1 MQGYLMPGA
10 GGQRRRRW
18 GLARA
23 LGQRA
28 VAGALLLA
36 TACAAPAAP
45 AGPTTDRGAP
55 ATPVAGAAGVPATA
69 LPAPAHLTVNWTA
82 ISGSQ
87 SPIWMTYESGD
98 LAAERL
104 DVELVNIPSTSR
116 AIQAM
121 VAGEVQLSLLDPQAS
136 IQADLAGADMTMF
149 LASTNRLIF
158 SVMSQ
163 PSVRQPAALRGQSL
177 GITRLGSSTHTAAL
191 AALELWGLQPDRDVA
206 LRQLQDAPAI
216 FAALQAGQVEAGVLS
231 PPTNARARGSG
242 FYEMVNLATEGPEYP
257 SVTVGGQRA
266 WINAN
271 EDVVRR
277 FSRAYVRGIQRFK
290 TDKRWALEVYRKYF
304 KIDDVAVLEDTWEQF
319 TGYIP
324 SVPHISEPGML
335 RLLHDMAEEDP
346 RLVGRTPADYVDSRF
361 VADLEQSGFIR
372 QVLGAGATTTP

>member
-1 MQGYLMPGA
+1 MRAAATAGTSSQPLQGGSYG
-10 GGQRRRRW
+10 RT
-18 GLARA
+18 
-23 LGQRA
+23 LGRRA
-28 VAGALLLA
+28 VLSALLLA
-36 TACAAPAAP
+36 AACAAPAAP
-45 AGPTTDRGAP
+45 VGPSADRGAP
-55 ATPVAGAAGVPATA
+55 APGAASAPATA
-69 LPAPAHLTVNWTA
+69 VPAPARLTVNWTA

-87 SPIWMTYESGD
+87 SPVWMTYESGE

-104 DVELVNIPSTSR
+104 EVELVNIPSTSR
-116 AIQAM
+116 AIQAI

-191 AALELWGLQPDRDVA
+191 AALEMWGLQPDRDVA

-231 PPTNARARGSG
+231 PPTNARAKSG
-242 FYEMVNLATEGPEYP
+242 GFLELVNLATEGPDYP

-290 TDKRWALEVYRKYF
+290 TDKPWALEVYRKYL

-319 TGYIP
+319 IHYIP
-324 SVPHISEPGML
+324 SVPRISETGML
-335 RLLHDMAEEDP
+335 ALLHDMAEEDP
-346 RLVGRTPADYVDSRF
+346 RLVGRTPADYVDTRF
-361 VADLEQSGFIR
+361 VADLDQSGFIR
-372 QVLGAGATTTP
+372 QVLGEAATPTP